1 MTKGVSNGW
10 FPGPLT
16 STAEFPK
23 FQARPQGQPGPSQ
36 QEWKKPKQA
45 KPSRLREAQHS
56 HPFSWPQ
63 STVCSRSNNC
73 MNTASSSDAGV
84 LGRHI
89 SPPGNCS
96 PTLSYNSTL
105 ECLDANHPSASLH
118 TANCETPHP
127 LLNPTYLPGI
137 HLSPYE
143 KIRDAY
149 TVDLSGQCR
158 D

>member
-1 MTKGVSNGW
+1 MTKRVCNGW
-10 FPGPLT
+10 FPGPLS
-16 STAEFPK
+16 STAAFPK

-36 QEWKKPKQA
+36 QEWKKPK
-45 KPSRLREAQHS
+45 PSRLHEAQHG

-63 STVCSRSNNC
+63 STLCSRSNNC
-73 MNTASSSDAGV
+73 VNTASSSGAGV
-84 LGRHI
+84 LSRPI

-96 PTLSYNSTL
+96 PTPCYNSML
-105 ECLDANHPSASLH
+105 ECLDAKDPSASLH

-127 LLNPTYLPGI
+127 LLNPTYLPGVY
-137 HLSPYE
+137 LSPYE